1 MVPDF
6 GAAIIRSVLIIIALF
21 FITKVLGK
29 KQLSSLSFYEY
40 IVGIT
45 IGDIAGSISMDPR
58 LRLASSLPALL
69 IWSATPLIVSLLSLR
84 FPKFRAA
91 VEGKATVFIE
101 NGRLLKEKVKKEKYT
116 MDELLEQ
123 LRLKSIFEPEDVEF
137 AQLETNGQIS
147 VLLKKVKQPVVYED
161 LECFRPAV
169 DEPKATGNAGQ
180 EVSAANILACMAK
193 WQEQFEQLS
202 AEAPQF
208 SEACRQFS
216 AEIETF
222 RKQIQPVLKVQK
234 EN

>member
-1 MVPDF
+1 VPDF

-91 VEGKATVFIE
+91 VEGKATVFIQ
-101 NGRLLKEKVKKEKYT
+101 NGSLLKEKVKKEKYT
-116 MDELLEQ
+116 MDELQEQ
-123 LRLKSIFEPEDVEF
+123 LRLKSIFELEDVEF

-147 VLLKKVKQPVVYED
+147 VLLKKEKQPVVYKD
-161 LECFRPAV
+161 LESVRPAV
-169 DEPKATGNAGQ
+169 HDPKDTGHTGQ
-180 EVSAANILACMAK
+180 ELSAVNLLACITK
-193 WQEQFEQLS
+193 WQEQFERFSQ
-202 AEAPQF
+202 EAPQF

-216 AEIETF
+216 AEMETF
-222 RKQIQPVLKVQK
+222 RKQIQPVLKIQE

>member
-1 MVPDF
+1 MPDF

-84 FPKFRAA
+84 FPIFRAA
-91 VEGKATVFIE
+91 VEGKATVFIQ
-101 NGRLLKEKVKKEKYT
+101 NGSLLKEKVKKEKYT
-116 MDELLEQ
+116 MDELQEQ
-123 LRLKSIFEPEDVEF
+123 LRLKSIFDLEDVEF

-147 VLLKKVKQPVVYED
+147 VLLKKEKQPVIYKD
-161 LECFRPAV
+161 LESVLQAV
-169 DEPKATGNAGQ
+169 HDPKDTGHTGQ
-180 EVSAANILACMAK
+180 ELSAVNLLGCIKK
-193 WQEQFEQLS
+193 WQEQFEQFS
-202 AEAPQF
+202 QEAPQF

-216 AEIETF
+216 AEMETF
-222 RKQIQPVLKVQK
+222 RKQIQPVLKIQK